1 MIKSLRKNKLKSFLS
16 EKQNDFL
23 IFQSLPL
30 KVKNFIDLKNKLHL
44 NHIKV
49 KYLKS
54 NEARGIFRQISH
66 ENYENLYSKLFSASL
81 IMLQGKDETVNFLE
95 NYTKFSKENDK
106 IFEENQLYLIAASKE
121 GRFYHGS
128 TLENAL
134 KEKVSVNKLAQ
145 NFVKPKFQLINTFQ
159 QNNQK
164 LCLLLTCY
172 LKEQESKTN

>member
-30 KVKNFIDLKNKLHL
+30 KEKNFIDLKNKLHL

-106 IFEENQLYLIAASKE
+106 IFEENQLY
-121 GRFYHGS
+121 
-128 TLENAL
+128 
-134 KEKVSVNKLAQ
+134 
-145 NFVKPKFQLINTFQ
+145 
-159 QNNQK
+159 
-164 LCLLLTCY
+164 
-172 LKEQESKTN
+172 